1 VIRLPRIGTET
12 VARIGEVLEEN
23 TDVTIERVEQPRQRL
38 EDFFMNIVEEARAD
52 QLANAGAGQGGPTAE
67 FLRHDEPAEGGDLIE
82 ELSRDRSTEPEE
94 LPRERARDE
103 VAQSGVEESTDS
115 VLDDLLTG
123 KDDAA
128 PAAPAE
134 SAPAPAA
141 DESVDRSVIDDLLG
155 DSAPKG
161 DSERTD

>member
-1 VIRLPRIGTET
+1 
-12 VARIGEVLEEN
+12 
-23 TDVTIERVEQPRQRL
+23 
-38 EDFFMNIVEEARAD
+38 DFFMNIVAEARAD
-52 QLANAGAGQGGPTAE
+52 QLAKAGAGPGGPTAE

-103 VAQSGVEESTDS
+103 VAQSVVEESTDS

-123 KDDAA
+123 KDDAT